1 MSDGAVSRAIKA
13 RRSARQFGEG
23 AVSRDTILQLVA
35 LACAAPAPHH
45 LRPWRF
51 VHVASKEARQRL
63 AETMIDAWRHDLEAD
78 GTAAPEIARRL
89 ALSERQIA
97 QAPALLVACLSPTAA
112 RRWRDGRR
120 RRAERDMFIQSMGA
134 ALQNMLLAAEERGLV
149 GYLKGAPLFCPQ
161 AVVKALEL
169 PPDWEPTFLVLL
181 GRPAE
186 GSAPKPRRA
195 VDLSEVFTER

>member
-1 MSDGAVSRAIKA
+1 MATGAVSRAIEA
-13 RRSARQFGEG
+13 RRSARHFGEG
-23 AVSRDTILQLVA
+23 KVSSETIRELVA

-45 LRPWRF
+45 SRPWRF
-51 VHVASKEARQRL
+51 VHVVSERARRRL
-63 AETMIDAWRHDLEAD
+63 AGAMIDAWRQDLESD
-78 GTAAPEIARRL
+78 GSMSHEVRGRL

-97 QAPALLVACLSPTAA
+97 QAPALLVACLCPTAA
-112 RRWRDGRR
+112 RRWRDARR

-134 ALQNMLLAAEERGLV
+134 ALQNLLLAAEERGLV

-161 AVVKALEL
+161 AVVKVLEL

-186 GSAPKPRRA
+186 GSVREPRQA